1 MDIFPDTSF
10 IIPLIIE
17 TGTTQKARDF
27 YTSAPGSC
35 AACMSVYEET
45 FFVGLRLIARNEFG
59 ISGTAMLK
67 DHIRDEGYGFA
78 DEFISHLNDL
88 FSGPVIVPD
97 STNLKLIG
105 EIARTFQVLPGLGVL
120 QGFLSF

>member
-45 FFVGLRLIARNEFG
+45 FFVGLRLIARDEFG
-59 ISGTAMLK
+59 ISGTAM
-67 DHIRDEGYGFA
+67 
-78 DEFISHLNDL
+78 ISHLNDL

>member
-35 AACMSVYEET
+35 AASMSVYEE
-45 FFVGLRLIARNEFG
+45 I
-59 ISGTAMLK
+59 
-67 DHIRDEGYGFA
+67 
-78 DEFISHLNDL
+78 
-88 FSGPVIVPD
+88 
-97 STNLKLIG
+97 
-105 EIARTFQVLPGLGVL
+105 
-120 QGFLSF
+120 FLSASV